1 MRHLEGSG
9 TPVLCKGR
17 MVLRLM
23 PKRVT
28 TRTPSQWKYPNR
40 LSSDA
45 AFIDYWQY
53 KRGTVYS
60 NSQFSQFQYVYIEIL
75 QVPEKNIRNPN
86 RK

>member
-1 MRHLEGSG
+1 
-9 TPVLCKGR
+9 
-17 MVLRLM
+17 
-23 PKRVT
+23 
-28 TRTPSQWKYPNR
+28 

-60 NSQFSQFQYVYIEIL
+60 NSQFAQFQHVDIEIL

-86 RK
+86 KKRSEENFINRDCMIYAPQRVLLR